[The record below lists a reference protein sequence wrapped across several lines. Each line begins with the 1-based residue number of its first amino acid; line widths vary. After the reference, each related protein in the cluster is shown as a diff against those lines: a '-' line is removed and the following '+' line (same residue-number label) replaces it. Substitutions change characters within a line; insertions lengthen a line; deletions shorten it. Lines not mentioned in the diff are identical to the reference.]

1 MNRLSPW
8 SIIPVPQPRLEVLDV
23 AAVPYFEVED
33 EAAVTNAEG
42 EAHSKTQGW
51 AAVAVNKPIST
62 TNGEVLEVDEVDE
75 GSAGRIMT
83 NPNGI
88 ATPL

>member
-1 MNRLSPW
+1 MNPLSLW

-23 AAVPYFEVED
+23 AVVPYSEVGA
-33 EAAVTNAEG
+33 EAAATNAEG
-42 EAHSKTQGW
+42 EARSKTQEW
-51 AAVAVNKPIST
+51 AAVVVNKPIST
-62 TNGEVLEVDEVDE
+62 TNGEVLEVDGVDE

-83 NPNGI
+83 SPNGI

>member
-8 SIIPVPQPRLEVLDV
+8 LIIPVPQPRLEVLDV
-23 AAVPYFEVED
+23 AVAPYSEAED

-42 EAHSKTQGW
+42 EARSKIQGW

-62 TNGEVLEVDEVDE
+62 TNGEVLEVDEGDE
-75 GSAGRIMT
+75 DSAGRIMT
-83 NPNGI
+83 SLNGI

>member
-8 SIIPVPQPRLEVLDV
+8 SIIPVPQLRLEVLDV
-23 AAVPYFEVED
+23 EAVPYSEAED

-42 EAHSKTQGW
+42 EARSKIQGW
-51 AAVAVNKPIST
+51 VGVVVNKPIST
-62 TNGEVLEVDEVDE
+62 INGEVPGADEVDG

-83 NPNGI
+83 SPSGI
-88 ATPL
+88 ATHL